1 MHGAA
6 VFSAVL
12 LASTKARINRLRTN
26 AQSIEVCSEEPFTHS
41 CSKLQSMYGAI
52 VYSGML
58 EAPKFVRS
66 NIFLCY
72 ALSIEVCTA
81 ADQPVYS
88 VSNARSIEVCSEQS
102 LFTQSCS
109 EHRSVHGANVYTVLI
124 GASKFARSN
133 RLLSRARSIEV
144 CTEQPFTQ
152 TCSEHREYAW
162 INRFSI
168 MSGRTLVIFLSL
180 FCFLF
185 QL

>member
-1 MHGAA
+1 MHEAA

-12 LASTKARINRLRTN
+12 LASKKARINRLLTN
-26 AQSIEVCSEEPFTHS
+26 APSIEVCSKQPFTHS

-88 VSNARSIEVCSEQS
+88 VSNARSM
-102 LFTQSCS
+102 L
-109 EHRSVHGANVYTVLI
+109 
-124 GASKFARSN
+124 
-133 RLLSRARSIEV
+133 
-144 CTEQPFTQ
+144 
-152 TCSEHREYAW
+152 
-162 INRFSI
+162 
-168 MSGRTLVIFLSL
+168 
-180 FCFLF
+180 
-185 QL
+185 